1 MKQKT
6 IGAIIGRIA
15 VDIPSHIQSKIV
27 TNLQYD
33 SRKVEAGSLFFA
45 VKGFTVDG
53 HRYLSAVKEAGASAA
68 IVQNINPDVD
78 LAQIKVDDSRKAMA
92 LIARNF
98 YTPEIDDLALI
109 GITGTNGKTTTSFLV
124 QSIFEKAGIKTG
136 LIGTIAYYIGPQKIN
151 AWNTT
156 PESVDL
162 YNLLFQ
168 IHLNQQKAAVLEVSS
183 HALALHRVDG
193 MKFDAAV
200 FTNLTRDHMDFHKD
214 EEDYYKTKAK
224 LFSMI
229 KPGGK
234 AVINIDDPYG
244 RRLNNE
250 FSQIAIT
257 YGFDSDANVKVTDWQ
272 MSMTGM
278 HLHIGTPAG
287 NLEINTKLIGE
298 FNIHNILSAVGAG
311 IANNLQLASIKLG
324 IEAVDHIPGR
334 LQSFEIKD
342 DVVAVIDYAHTPDSL
357 DKAIR
362 TLRKVVK
369 NRLIVLFGCGGDRD
383 KGKRPQMGR
392 IAETLGDIA
401 IITTDNPRT
410 ENPERIIEDIL
421 EGMSLKE
428 KQIVI
433 SDRREAIHEAVEIA
447 EKGDII
453 LIAGKGHEQYQE
465 INGVKHDFN
474 EFAIIKDAAS
484 HA

>member
-6 IGAIIGRIA
+6 IGAILGTIA
-15 VDIPSHIQSKIV
+15 ANIPNDVQSKIV
-27 TNLQYD
+27 SNLQYD
-33 SRKVEAGSLFFA
+33 SRKVEMGTLFFA
-45 VKGFTVDG
+45 VKGFKVDG
-53 HRYLSAVKEAGASAA
+53 HRYLGAVKDAGAVAA
-68 IVQNINPDVD
+68 VVQEVHPEVD
-78 LAQIKVDDSRKAMA
+78 LSQIEVVDSRKAMA
-92 LIARNF
+92 LITRNF
-98 YTPEIDDLALI
+98 YTPEIDDLSLI

-124 QSIFEKAGIKTG
+124 QSILEKAGIKTG

-168 IHLNQQKAAVLEVSS
+168 IHLNKQRAAVLEISS

-193 MKFDAAV
+193 MQFDAAV
-200 FTNLTRDHMDFHKD
+200 FTNLTRDHMDFHTD
-214 EEDYYKTKAK
+214 EEDYFRTKAK
-224 LFSMI
+224 LFNML
-229 KPGGK
+229 KPGGI

-244 RRLNNE
+244 RRLSEE
-250 FSQIAIT
+250 FQPVAIT
-257 YGFDSDANVKVTDWQ
+257 YGFDAKAQVKVENWQ

-278 HLHIGTPAG
+278 HLNFSTPAG
-287 NLEINTKLIGE
+287 KLEINTKLIGE
-298 FNIHNILSAVGAG
+298 FNIHNILSAIGVG
-311 IANNLQLASIKLG
+311 IAKELQLASIKLG

-342 DVVAVIDYAHTPDSL
+342 GVVAVVDYAHTPDSL

-362 TLRKVVK
+362 TLRKIVK

-401 IITTDNPRT
+401 IVTTDNPRT
-410 ENPERIIEDIL
+410 EKPEKIIEDIL
-421 EGMSLKE
+421 AGMSLKE

-433 SDRREAIHEAVEIA
+433 SDRREAIHKAVEIA

-453 LIAGKGHEQYQE
+453 LVAGKGHEQYQE
-465 INGVKHDFN
+465 INGVKYDFN
-474 EFAIIKDAAS
+474 EFAIIKDAAGN
-484 HA
+484 A

>member
-474 EFAIIKDAAS
+474 
-484 HA
+484 